1 MPDVSESLRSNNK
14 ILEIAINVYAYTLSK
29 EFNPMY
35 GKDILTQVN
44 RVITKLNKIIN
55 SAVQKKIDKISDSP
69 NTLLNSESCETFI
82 ISKISN
88 SKYDRINIDIFLG
101 VDNDISRVD
110 LSMIINDWQSSK
122 RNSQFMIGFI
132 IPG

>member
-1 MPDVSESLRSNNK
+1 MCK
-14 ILEIAINVYAYTLSK
+14 K
-29 EFNPMY
+29 E
-35 GKDILTQVN
+35 ILTSVN
-44 RVITKLNKIIN
+44 RFSIKPNKIIRN
-55 SAVQKKIDKISDSP
+55 TRYKKTDKISELP
-69 NTLLNSESCETFI
+69 NTLLNSESCDTFT
-82 ISKISN
+82 ISRISN
-88 SKYDRINIDIFLG
+88 STYDRINIDIFLG